1 MILTKEEQDK
11 LIKKTDESYITK
23 EQLLQIISS
32 LEFKK
37 VKNARIEFVTD
48 YIIKYNRD
56 DEPYVQALGF
66 DININ

>member
-1 MILTKEEQDK
+1 MILSKEEQDK

-37 VKNARIEFVTD
+37 IKDARIEFVTD
-48 YIIKYNRD
+48 YIIKYDRD